1 MKAFLMYADRD
12 FDAAAPLPWNEAA
25 LTQDLELGV
34 LWNAMAAGDKF
45 LHEVARKATLMPIC
59 EPHAIRYRQ
68 DVLKDALQNGPIV
81 RALYQLSVEAID
93 AERNHF
99 WGLGSKWPSSIL
111 RHAVAVMDDFLP
123 RLRRLRGIS
132 EEHAAAFRSRGFA
145 QLFATLQEQ
154 LPDGYFEHIQAHLRK
169 LRFQDGVLVSA
180 ELGEGNKGA
189 AYVLR
194 GFAQRPRSWLERLFG
209 AKDDAF
215 TFRIHPRDE
224 AGWRALSQLNDRG
237 INLVAD
243 ALARSCD
250 HILAFWLMLRTE
262 LAFYVSCL
270 NLHERLSRYGAATC
284 FPEPVPVQERRH
296 TAQGLY
302 DACLSLQ
309 TQRGVVDNDL
319 DADGKNLVI
328 ITGANQGGK
337 STFLRA
343 VGLAQLMMQCGMYV
357 PARAFTAN
365 VCDGLLTHY
374 KREEDP
380 SMKSGKLDE
389 ELSRMNELAD
399 HMTGQSLVLFNE
411 SFAATN
417 EREGSEIAEQIVS
430 ALLDAGTK
438 MFFVTHLYEFANA
451 FAERDRLDVA
461 FLRAERRPDG
471 TRTYNLLQGPPL
483 KTSYGEDLYARIFGG
498 DGRD

>member
-1 MKAFLMYADRD
+1 MYADRD
-12 FDAAAPLPWNEAA
+12 FDADAPLPWNEAA
-25 LTQDLELGV
+25 LTQDLELGM

-45 LHEVARKATLMPIC
+45 LYDVAHEAMLMPLY
-59 EPHAIRYRQ
+59 EPRAIRYRQ
-68 DVLKDALQNGPIV
+68 DVLKDALQNSEIV
-81 RALYQLSVEAID
+81 RSLYQLTVEAIE
-93 AERNHF
+93 AERKHF

-111 RHAVAVMDDFLP
+111 RRAVAVMDDFLP

-132 EEHAAAFRSRGFA
+132 EEYAAAFRSRGFT
-145 QLFATLQEQ
+145 QLFAMLQEQ
-154 LPDGYFEHIQAHLRK
+154 LPDTYFEEIKVHLRR

-180 ELGEGNKGA
+180 QLGEGNKGTG
-189 AYVLR
+189 YVLR

-209 AKDDAF
+209 AKEDAF

-224 AGWRALSQLNDRG
+224 AGSRALSQLNDRG

-243 ALARSCD
+243 ALAQACD
-250 HILAFWLMLRTE
+250 HILAFWTMLRTE

-270 NLHERLSRYGAATC
+270 NLHERLSHYGEPAC
-284 FPEPVPVQERRH
+284 FPEPVPASERRH
-296 TAQGLY
+296 TAHGLY

-309 TQRGVVDNDL
+309 LQHGIVDNDL
-319 DADGKNLVI
+319 SADGKSLVV

-343 VGLAQLMMQCGMYV
+343 IGLAQLMMQCGMFV
-357 PARAFTAN
+357 PAQAFTAN
-365 VCDGLLTHY
+365 VCDAVLTHY

-389 ELSRMNELAD
+389 ELSRMNELAR
-399 HMTGQSLVLFNE
+399 HVTVRSLVLFNE

-417 EREGSEIAEQIVS
+417 EREGSEIAEQIAS

-438 MFFVTHLYEFANA
+438 VFFVTHLYEFANA
-451 FAERDRLDVA
+451 FAERDRPDVA
-461 FLRAERRPDG
+461 FLRARRQPDG
-471 TRTYNLLQGPPL
+471 TRTYKLLQGAPL
-483 KTSYGEDLYARIFGG
+483 ETSYGEDLYARIFGG
-498 DGRD
+498 DRA